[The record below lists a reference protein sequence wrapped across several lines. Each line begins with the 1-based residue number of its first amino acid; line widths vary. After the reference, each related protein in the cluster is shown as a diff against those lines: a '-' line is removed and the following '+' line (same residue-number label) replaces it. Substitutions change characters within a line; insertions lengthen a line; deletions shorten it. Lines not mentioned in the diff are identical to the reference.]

1 MGVEQPFLADLS
13 QVNFETDS
21 ALMWHCG
28 VAPCGLWDQCCVRS
42 LDSYYAGGRG
52 VTADFVLKSGKVN
65 VLRMDFARGKSRLF
79 IECGDAISVPKE
91 LKGTYVKVVFDKPMR
106 EVLDTV
112 VRNGIA
118 HHVSLAYGENVR
130 PLEIYA
136 RMSGMDVI
144 R

>member
-1 MGVEQPFLADLS
+1 M
-13 QVNFETDS
+13 
-21 ALMWHCG
+21 
-28 VAPCGLWDQCCVRS
+28 
-42 LDSYYAGGRG
+42 
-52 VTADFVLKSGKVN
+52 
-65 VLRMDFARGKSRLF
+65 
-79 IECGDAISVPKE
+79 
-91 LKGTYVKVVFDKPMR
+91 KVVFDKPMR

>member
-1 MGVEQPFLADLS
+1 MSCGWISPGANPASLS
-13 QVNFETDS
+13 S
-21 ALMWHCG
+21 
-28 VAPCGLWDQCCVRS
+28 
-42 LDSYYAGGRG
+42 
-52 VTADFVLKSGKVN
+52 
-65 VLRMDFARGKSRLF
+65 
-79 IECGDAISVPKE
+79 GDAISVPKE